1 MTQGSDGFGQT
12 QASKSRSKL
21 YLRLLMR
28 LTEKFGATEKTGP
41 IIKKSLDRHLE
52 KYPIIDNSVS
62 NFIFN
67 IILFI

>member
-1 MTQGSDGFGQT
+1 
-12 QASKSRSKL
+12 
-21 YLRLLMR
+21 MR

-62 NFIFN
+62 NFILN
-67 IILFI
+67 IILFFRPFNKWLI